1 MLLSRRGFLALG
13 AVLGVSRPL
22 RAEVAV
28 PSRFRG
34 LVEPEL
40 EAIGRWAASVGGRFS
55 AAFVDTASGA
65 EIASFRS
72 DASMNPASNQKLVTA
87 GVALRYLG
95 AGYAFTVSLHGQL
108 TAGRIDSLVLR
119 GAGDPSLTRGDLEA
133 FAKQLADRGVKSV
146 GSVLVDQGAF
156 DEHFVPPG
164 FEQQPDE
171 WAPFRAPVSAVSL
184 DRNSV
189 LVSVAPGERGAPARV
204 TFEPAGFVDTEGQ
217 IKTTPRGTKPLARVG
232 LAPSGQ
238 RLMAKLSGGVPEGSE
253 PIRYRQRVDDPRLL
267 AGYALRNALVACGI
281 AVTGPVQSGSVGQR
295 AELVS
300 RRSRTLA
307 EMLPELGKASDNF
320 YAETLLKTVA
330 LETRGRPAT
339 SAAGAEVATAWL
351 KEIGAWDAEV
361 RVGNGSGLFDANRL
375 TARALTRLL
384 VALERSADLSSPFL
398 AQLAVGGVDGT
409 LRGRFPKLAQR
420 RAVLAKTGTLRDV
433 VALSGYV
440 MDAERTRPLA
450 FSLLLNGIAGR
461 APQGRQ
467 RIDRVVELAANELYG
482 SAPRERTPVEAGA
495 PKARA
500 ADG

>member
-1 MLLSRRGFLALG
+1 MTLSRRGFLALG

-22 RAEVAV
+22 RAEIAV

-40 EAIGRWAASVGGRFS
+40 EAIARWATSIGGRF
-55 AAFVDTASGA
+55 AGAFVDTASGA
-65 EIASFRS
+65 ELASFHA
-72 DASMNPASNQKLVTA
+72 DAPMNPASNQKLVTA
-87 GVALRYLG
+87 GVALRHLG
-95 AGYAFTVSLHGQL
+95 AGYVFTVSLHGQL
-108 TAGRIDSLVLR
+108 AAGRIDPLVLC

-133 FAKQLADRGVKSV
+133 FAKALADRGVKSV

-171 WAPFRAPVSAVSL
+171 WASFRAPVSAVSL

-189 LVSVAPGERGAPARV
+189 LVSIAPGDRGAPARV
-204 TFEPAGFVDTEGQ
+204 AFDPAGFVDVEGQ
-217 IKTTPRGTKPLARVG
+217 MKTTPRGTRSLARVG
-232 LAPSGQ
+232 LVPNGQ
-238 RLMAKLSGGVPEGSE
+238 RLTAKLSGSVPEGSE

-267 AGYALRNALVACGI
+267 AGYALKNSLTACGI
-281 AVTGPVQSGSVGQR
+281 SVTGAVQTGSVGQR

-300 RRSRTLA
+300 RRSRSLA

-330 LETRGRPAT
+330 LEARGRPAS

-351 KEIGAWDAEV
+351 KEIGAWDSEV
-361 RVGNGSGLFDANRL
+361 RVGNGSGLFDANRV
-375 TARALTRLL
+375 TARALARLL
-384 VALERSADLSSPFL
+384 VAVERNRDLSAPFL

-409 LRGRFPKLAQR
+409 LRGRFAKFAQR

-450 FSLLLNGIAGR
+450 FSLLLNGISGR

-482 SAPRERTPVEAGA
+482 GTARERTPTEASA
-495 PKARA
+495 PNAGSA
-500 ADG
+500 GG